1 MEKDDKNEN
10 PPTTLPINFNI
21 CMAKKRFST
30 PKLFIPR
37 VNGRPSVAPGKYWYV
52 SFYWRTD
59 PAGRLDKKFMFNKDL
74 NRLETAKE
82 RRAAGLQL
90 CKVYENMLE
99 RGWNPVTKANAKTN
113 DQKLTRKSAYTVEKA
128 LNFAFEIKKKNRKGT
143 TVNSYEQHLNRFFE
157 WAKIEGYLGMEI
169 AKFSLDNF
177 YDFFDWLRSDYQ
189 NEKTGL
195 NLGGTSINN
204 HKRSLSALFTTLKN
218 ERVIAV
224 NFIKDIPDV
233 DQSPVNNKAF
243 TIDELKRI
251 KTKLE
256 AEDPYLIYFI
266 SFMLYSLLRP
276 REICRLRVKD
286 INKTQNF
293 LSIETKTDALSHRRI
308 IEKLKP
314 TLEALKLENEPDSYH
329 IFSNMNRPRDWSEVD
344 LKSRVDHFGERFRKI
359 KKEMG
364 FGTEY
369 TLYSM
374 RHTAI
379 MDLFHSLQR
388 RGLGEQEILFK
399 LMPITQHKSV
409 AGIKNYLRQHKKSI
423 PPDHSDI
430 YTLEF

>member
-1 MEKDDKNEN
+1 MEKEEKNEN
-10 PPTTLPINFNI
+10 PPISPPINFEI
-21 CMAKKRFST
+21 CMAKKRFSI
-30 PKLFIPR
+30 PKLFVPR
-37 VNGRPSVAPGKYWYV
+37 VNGKPSVAPGKYWYV
-52 SFYWRTD
+52 SFYWRSE
-59 PAGRLDKKFMFNKDL
+59 PNGRLDKKFMFNKDL
-74 NRLETAKE
+74 NRLKTAKE
-82 RRAAGLQL
+82 RREAGLRL
-90 CKVYENMLE
+90 CKAYETMLD
-99 RGWNPVTKANAKTN
+99 RGWNPVTKANKPEV
-113 DQKLTRKSAYTVEKA
+113 KIKRESRTVENA
-128 LNFAFEIKKKNRKGT
+128 LHFAFEIKKKNKKT
-143 TVNSYEQHLNRFFE
+143 TTANSYEQHLNRFLE
-157 WAKIEGYLGMEI
+157 WAKVEGFLGMEI
-169 AKFSLDNF
+169 SKFTLDHF
-177 YDFFDWLRSDYQ
+177 YDFFDWLRDDYQ

-218 ERVIAV
+218 ERIISV

-243 TIDELKRI
+243 TLDELKRI
-251 KTKLE
+251 KKKLE
-256 AEDPYLIYFI
+256 TEDPYLIYFI

-286 INKTQNF
+286 INKKQSF

-314 TLEALKLENEPDSYH
+314 TLEALKLENEPDTYH

-379 MDLFHSLQR
+379 MDLFNSLQK
-388 RGLGEQEILFK
+388 RGMGEQEILFK